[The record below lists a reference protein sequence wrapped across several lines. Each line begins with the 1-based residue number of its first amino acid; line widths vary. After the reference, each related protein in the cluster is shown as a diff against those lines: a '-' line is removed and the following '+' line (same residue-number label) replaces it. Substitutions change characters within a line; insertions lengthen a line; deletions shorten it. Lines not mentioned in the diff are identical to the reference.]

1 MHVKKWT
8 CANVHI
14 CVHLTHMF
22 SFVIYS
28 HDCAFYGIVLHNKKT
43 KRKAI
48 PTNTA
53 KRISPQ
59 TKKELIGFSFAM
71 FFDHALQS
79 NHWMSEKKVRIH
91 ISGSTRISHKQVLR
105 TGKHVVVGVLICN
118 EIYFDVPDIRH
129 EQCFQW
135 VNWWICYMKFEKRQS
150 MSLILWDVH
159 CTCKK
164 VLKIVNVS
172 AT

>member
-1 MHVKKWT
+1 MHVEKRM

-14 CVHLTHMF
+14 CMHLTHLF

-28 HDCAFYGIVLHNKKT
+28 HDRAFYGIVLHNKKT

-48 PTNTA
+48 PTNTT

-79 NHWMSEKKVRIH
+79 NHWMSEKKSLEF
-91 ISGSTRISHKQVLR
+91 ISLVLHVQAISKYLEQENVL
-105 TGKHVVVGVLICN
+105 LL
-118 EIYFDVPDIRH
+118 EF
-129 EQCFQW
+129 
-135 VNWWICYMKFEKRQS
+135 
-150 MSLILWDVH
+150 
-159 CTCKK
+159 
-164 VLKIVNVS
+164 
-172 AT
+172 